1 MMKKKRLDL
10 WSVVS
15 FVLLGLFLLFL
26 VYPLGKLLIESVYTE
41 GNFSMDA
48 FRKFFS
54 QTYYY
59 TSI

>member
-1 MMKKKRLDL
+1 MMKKKRHDL

-15 FVLLGLFLLFL
+15 FILLGLFLLFL
-26 VYPLGKLLIESVYTE
+26 VYPLGKLLVESVYTE
-41 GNFSMDA
+41 GHFSMGA

-59 TSI
+59 TD